1 MYALLAKVIG
11 VGVIIV
17 ALIGIG
23 EWHGRQDVQ
32 ERWDAAIAVQAV
44 AAAESVIQ
52 AAENTARVEQAFA
65 QTLAEHDANVK
76 TVEREVK
83 VYVQGKS
90 KKCPVSPDLEHAVD
104 SISVLLDAPSDRMP
118 ASARSTGAVT
128 EPPEASTPA
137 AEIVPAVPVV
147 PLTDDVLLLAYEHAV
162 TELDELWIVYAA
174 LVEWTRT
181 NYTLQVEAAGR

>member
-1 MYALLAKVIG
+1 MYGLLAKVIG

-90 KKCPVSPDLEHAVD
+90 KKCPVSPDLERAVD
-104 SISVLLDAPSDRMP
+104 SISGLLDAPSDRMP

-128 EPPEASTPA
+128 EPPEAGTA
-137 AEIVPAVPVV
+137 AVEIVPAL

-181 NYTLQVEAAGR
+181 SYALQVEAAGR

>member
-1 MYALLAKVIG
+1 MYGLLAKVIG

-83 VYVQGKS
+83 IYVEGPS
-90 KKCPVSPDLEHAVD
+90 KKCPVSPELEHAVD
-104 SISVLLDAPSDRMP
+104 TVSRMLDTPADGVPAP
-118 ASARSTGAVT
+118 ASPTGAAP
-128 EPPEASTPA
+128 EPPEAQ
-137 AEIVPAVPVV
+137 
-147 PLTDDVLLLAYEHAV
+147 LTDVEFLQAYQHAV
-162 TELDELWIVYAA
+162 VELDALWDTYAA
-174 LVEWTRT
+174 LVEWTRSS
-181 NYTLQVEAAGR
+181 YDLAKEGAGR